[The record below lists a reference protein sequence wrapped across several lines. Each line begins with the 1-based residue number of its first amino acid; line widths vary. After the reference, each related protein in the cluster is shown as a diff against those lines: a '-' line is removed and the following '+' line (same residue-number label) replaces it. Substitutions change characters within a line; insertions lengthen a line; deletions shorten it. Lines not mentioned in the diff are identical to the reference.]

1 MTTMYLCVLD
11 GCVFDNKRM
20 AIIHTEFLL
29 HKMHQSGMM
38 GPDCYVK
45 TCYAEDE
52 KDKKLRKF
60 RELIRDLEK
69 DFE

>member
-1 MTTMYLCVLD
+1 MTTMYFCALD
-11 GCVFDNKRM
+11 GWVFNNKRD
-20 AIIHTEFLL
+20 ATRHCEYVL

-38 GPDCYVK
+38 GPDCYVQAI
-45 TCYAEDE
+45 YAEDE

>member
-1 MTTMYLCVLD
+1 MTTMYFCALD
-11 GCVFDNKRM
+11 GWVFNNKRD
-20 AIIHTEFLL
+20 ATRHCEYVL

-52 KDKKLRKF
+52 KDKKLRKI
-60 RELIRDLEK
+60 RERIRDLEK